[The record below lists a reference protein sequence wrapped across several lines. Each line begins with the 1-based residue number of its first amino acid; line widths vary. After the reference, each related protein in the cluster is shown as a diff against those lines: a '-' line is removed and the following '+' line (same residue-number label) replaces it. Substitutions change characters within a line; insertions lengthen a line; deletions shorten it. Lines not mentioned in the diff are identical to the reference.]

1 MAELQRAEIDELRD
15 GRGPTDGSSGH
26 RPWYR
31 RRRVLLIGVAALLA
45 LVVGGAFYYHR
56 AAGYESTD
64 DAFIDGEI
72 CGSALACPATW
83 RAST

>member
-1 MAELQRAEIDELRD
+1 
-15 GRGPTDGSSGH
+15 
-26 RPWYR
+26 
-31 RRRVLLIGVAALLA
+31 VLLIGVAALLA